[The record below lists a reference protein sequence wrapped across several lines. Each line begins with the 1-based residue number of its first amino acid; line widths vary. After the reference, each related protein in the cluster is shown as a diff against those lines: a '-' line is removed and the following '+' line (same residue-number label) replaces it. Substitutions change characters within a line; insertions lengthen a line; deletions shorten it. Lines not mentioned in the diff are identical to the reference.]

1 MCANERHDSVL
12 TLLFMYKLHTA
23 LNQSLDAVEHEIGHT
38 NAIAATM
45 KFQQFNLAK
54 CGECGACG
62 AKSTSIYNVN
72 THAMLDPP
80 TVAVTL

>member
-12 TLLFMYKLHTA
+12 SLLFMYKLHTA
-23 LNQSLDAVEHEIGHT
+23 LNQSLDAVEHETGHT

-45 KFQQFNLAK
+45 KFQQFDLAK
-54 CGECGACG
+54 CGERRECGECG
-62 AKSTSIYNVN
+62 AKSTSIHNLS

-80 TVAVTL
+80 TVP